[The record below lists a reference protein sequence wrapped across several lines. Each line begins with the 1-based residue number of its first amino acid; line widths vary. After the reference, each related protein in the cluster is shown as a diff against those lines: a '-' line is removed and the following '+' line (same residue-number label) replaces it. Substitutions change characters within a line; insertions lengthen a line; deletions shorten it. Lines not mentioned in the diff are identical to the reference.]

1 MRILVTDPDRVTAD
15 VVAYALQRE
24 GYQVIQAHDGISALQ
39 CWSLEKPDL
48 LILEVDLPGLD
59 GFSLC
64 QRIRQQ
70 ADTPILFLS
79 ARCTDADV
87 VQGLELGADAYL
99 AKPFSPRQLVA
110 RVQAL
115 MRRSSPASRH
125 SPSTPQVWLQT
136 PHLTPLER
144 RLYEFL
150 LRNPGQVQTCDAI
163 MDYVWGEQGGERSS
177 LRQLIHRLRDK
188 IEVDPDHPTCIKT
201 VSRIGYTL
209 AGPAT
214 AEGFSAPVQ

>member
-1 MRILVTDPDRVTAD
+1 
-15 VVAYALQRE
+15 
-24 GYQVIQAHDGISALQ
+24 
-39 CWSLEKPDL
+39 
-48 LILEVDLPGLD
+48 
-59 GFSLC
+59 
-64 QRIRQQ
+64 
-70 ADTPILFLS
+70 
-79 ARCTDADV
+79 V

-115 MRRSSPASRH
+115 MRRSSLASRH
-125 SPSTPQVWLQT
+125 SPSSPQVWLQT